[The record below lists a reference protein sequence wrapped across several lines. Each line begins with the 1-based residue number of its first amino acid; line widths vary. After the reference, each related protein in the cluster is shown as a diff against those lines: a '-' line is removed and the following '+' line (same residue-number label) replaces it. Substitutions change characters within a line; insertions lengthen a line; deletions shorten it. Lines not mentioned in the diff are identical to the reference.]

1 MAQKDRDKDR
11 DRQIQRERQ
20 TEREKQRETKRYIGV
35 GERRGR
41 ERGGQT
47 CKIINKV
54 KPIRITLKYSVE
66 IFKARNIYKATCEV
80 PKYQQHKA

>member
-1 MAQKDRDKDR
+1 MAQRDRDKDR
-11 DRQIQRERQ
+11 DWQIQRERQ
-20 TEREKQRETKRYIGV
+20 RERESKRYIGV

-66 IFKARNIYKATCEV
+66 IFKAGNIYKATCEV
-80 PKYQQHKA
+80 PKYQQYKA